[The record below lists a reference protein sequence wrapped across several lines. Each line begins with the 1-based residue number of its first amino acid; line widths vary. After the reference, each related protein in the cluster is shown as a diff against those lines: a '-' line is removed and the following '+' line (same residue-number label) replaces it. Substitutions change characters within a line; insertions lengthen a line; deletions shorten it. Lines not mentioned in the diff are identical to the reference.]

1 MSPSQIDLHPG
12 AIKEARAAYR
22 WYLRRSA
29 AAAGRF
35 KAALEAAIAQIIASP
50 ERWPTYLH
58 GTRYRLLRRFRF
70 FVVYRQQGERLQVLD
85 VAHGERRPGYWKR
98 RKFDAE

>member
-1 MSPSQIDLHPG
+1 MSPSQIEFHP
-12 AIKEARAAYR
+12 AAVKEARTAYR

-35 KAALEAAIAQIIASP
+35 KAALEAAIEQIVEAP

-58 GTRYRLLRRFRF
+58 GTRYRPLRRFRF
-70 FVVYRQQGERLQVLD
+70 IVVYRQQGERLQVVA
-85 VAHGERRPGYWKR
+85 VAHGGRRPGYWKS
-98 RKFDAE
+98 RKFGAE